1 MAVYYRLH
9 QDNRENST
17 TKGKWLARTA
27 MIDTVNLE
35 ALAEI
40 MQNNCTVKI
49 SDIKGVLRE
58 LQEVM
63 TDQLQSGKHVKID
76 GLGTFYIGLESNG
89 AASAKEFDANV
100 NIKGMHVCFIRERHK
115 GQGKTSVYSLTS
127 GVKFE
132 ELPKYNV
139 VK

>member
-17 TKGKWLARTA
+17 TK
-27 MIDTVNLE
+27 V
-35 ALAEI
+35 
-40 MQNNCTVKI
+40 
-49 SDIKGVLRE
+49 KGVLRE
-58 LQEVM
+58 LKEVM

-76 GLGTFYIGLESNG
+76 GLGTFYIGLESTG

-100 NIKGMHVCFIRERHK
+100 NIKGMHVCFVRERHK